1 MASEKTISLRRGKGL
16 IFAAAVGAAV
26 ILAAVINIGAFFESG
41 KLLAYDAFK
50 FLTAAALMCL
60 TLIVKINL
68 GAAARRIVSVVI
80 FALGPTVCFEA
91 VRELAGS
98 PVYQPVIYFEYLVF
112 YVLIQLVAFG
122 LTQSV
127 FASVCIE
134 FGLAFS
140 AHAADRIVM
149 MIRGTPLVPTDLFA
163 IDTAMNV
170 TSPDQWHLSPEML
183 TALAAMTAY
192 AAFAKSFPL
201 GWRKKLSSYLARPAA
216 AVCSL
221 ALAGLC
227 AGYIWNIDYDSF
239 STSTF
244 NTEATNDLNG
254 IALNFYI
261 SARKMRYDEP
271 VGYSA
276 ETLENFL
283 SSYEDEAPPEELS
296 DLPNIIVIMN
306 ESFSDLSYLGRLKTD
321 VDYMPNYDE
330 LSDEYL
336 SGKLLVSTL
345 GGGTCN
351 TEFEFLTG
359 LSMMYLPSGSYSYMQ
374 QITREIPSMAS
385 YLEQYGYETVA
396 MHPFYEVSWKRNSVY
411 ELMGFDDF
419 ISAEDM
425 TGSDSKFTSDKIWEK
440 NFGSEPEYVRNYISD
455 EWFYEQVIEQFENKS
470 SERIFIFGV
479 TVQNHS
485 GYEYEGDDFTT
496 DVHIEDSEGKYPRA
510 EQFLSLMKI
519 SDEALAS
526 LIEYFEGVDER
537 TMIVF
542 FGDHQPAV
550 EQELIDELSPN
561 LNLIVNNF
569 LTRYQTPYMIWS
581 NFELDYEQE
590 PGLGVTSPNFLGVTT
605 LEAAGIPL
613 SREYQMIRDVQNV
626 TPAMNAFGYYDRFGA
641 WYDRASRYDEP
652 ILNVYGFYTYHT
664 LTGG

>member
-1 MASEKTISLRRGKGL
+1 M

-26 ILAAVINIGAFFESG
+26 ILAAVINIGAFFE
-41 KLLAYDAFK
+41 
-50 FLTAAALMCL
+50 
-60 TLIVKINL
+60 
-68 GAAARRIVSVVI
+68 
-80 FALGPTVCFEA
+80 
-91 VRELAGS
+91 
-98 PVYQPVIYFEYLVF
+98 
-112 YVLIQLVAFG
+112 
-122 LTQSV
+122 
-127 FASVCIE
+127 
-134 FGLAFS
+134 
-140 AHAADRIVM
+140 
-149 MIRGTPLVPTDLFA
+149 
-163 IDTAMNV
+163 
-170 TSPDQWHLSPEML
+170 
-183 TALAAMTAY
+183 
-192 AAFAKSFPL
+192 
-201 GWRKKLSSYLARPAA
+201 
-216 AVCSL
+216 
-221 ALAGLC
+221 
-227 AGYIWNIDYDSF
+227 
-239 STSTF
+239 
-244 NTEATNDLNG
+244 
-254 IALNFYI
+254 
-261 SARKMRYDEP
+261 
-271 VGYSA
+271 
-276 ETLENFL
+276 
-283 SSYEDEAPPEELS
+283 
-296 DLPNIIVIMN
+296 
-306 ESFSDLSYLGRLKTD
+306 
-321 VDYMPNYDE
+321 
-330 LSDEYL
+330 